1 MPGDNCRLA
10 YLYRAERTGD
20 FQIQLRS
27 GNQEMKLALR
37 QQRVLGIQK
46 QTAEVHVR
54 SPVVALA
61 GLAEERAGWV
71 ESAQVAQLL
80 AKHSLPETG
89 TSILVIMM
97 SP

>member
-1 MPGDNCRLA
+1 MMQPNNLRNSDDSFGADPIQGH
-10 YLYRAERTGD
+10 RA
-20 FQIQLRS
+20 
-27 GNQEMKLALR
+27 
-37 QQRVLGIQK
+37 
-46 QTAEVHVR
+46 AELPYHVR